1 MQGIIKVVLVGVL
14 VYVCLMLS
22 GFHKVR
28 EGYVGIYKDFGV
40 LQRKLTE
47 PGIHF
52 RIPFFQ

>member
-1 MQGIIKVVLVGVL
+1 MAVIQVIIAAVLIYVG
-14 VYVCLMLS
+14 LMLS

-28 EGYVGIYKDFGV
+28 EGYVGIYKNFGV
-40 LQRKLTE
+40 LQRGLTE